1 MSLSLEG
8 KKVWVAGH
16 NGMVGSAIVSRLKKE
31 NISTVTV
38 DKKDL
43 NLLNF
48 NDVDNWLKENNP
60 DVIILAAA
68 KVGGIKANNDNPVQF
83 LEDNILI
90 QTNVMKSANANNINR
105 LVFLGSS
112 CIYPKF
118 SEQPIKESSLLT
130 GSLEPTNEWYAVA
143 KISGV
148 KLCQAYRKQF
158 RRKWISIMPTNLY
171 GPGDNYDLESSHVL
185 PALIRKFHEAKIKK
199 DDEVVVWGSGKPM
212 REFMHC
218 DDLASAILFL
228 LMNYDE
234 YEPINVGS
242 GQEISI
248 YDLANLIADVVG
260 YKNKILFDKS
270 KPDGTPRKLMDN
282 TKLTN
287 LGWNNCRI
295 LADGIYSTYKDFLKL
310 EM

>member
-8 KKVWVAGH
+8 KKIWVAGH
-16 NGMVGSAIVSRLKKE
+16 NGMVGSAIVSRLEKE

-48 NDVDNWLKENNP
+48 NDVDDWLKENNP

-199 DDEVVVWGSGKPM
+199 DEEVVVWGSGKPM

-248 YDLANLIADVVG
+248 YDLANLIADIVG

-287 LGWNNCRI
+287 LGWNNCRK